1 MPDIVVGGVSV
12 KKHAYIVKIRNKKYD
27 TAYGCIFTSLGK
39 KRLEKKFMYLRMKS
53 MEKRFSNVLIF
64 A

>member
-39 KRLEKKFMYLRMKS
+39 KDW
-53 MEKRFSNVLIF
+53 KRNSCI
-64 A
+64 